1 MLTITEAAAQQIINQ
16 IEQSNAQGM
25 VLRVAAKTNED
36 GSFDYGMGF
45 DESKDEDITLNQH
58 NIDIVMDP
66 QSAELLEDATMDY
79 VELEQG
85 QYHFIF
91 SNPIDPNYIP
101 PKKGQ

>member
-1 MLTITEAAAQQIINQ
+1 MLTITETAAKQIIGQ
-16 IEQSNAQGM
+16 IEQSNAHDM

-45 DESKDEDITLNQH
+45 DESKDDDIKSSQFNV
-58 NIDIVMDP
+58 NIVMDP

-85 QYHFIF
+85 QFHFIF

-101 PKKGQ
+101 PKKGK